1 MKTIIVFDQAES
13 YGGSVA
19 RILDIIR
26 ETPEHN
32 YIFFSYIDIKSKANN
47 VNIPNLQLIKVN
59 SRFSYQKKLSIKRN
73 LGRLIERFYYLR
85 LFLEKFLALFDL
97 TNEIWVTRQIR
108 RSLKNKSPDILIS
121 NSNLHAVPLRL
132 NKTLNCYHIV
142 IFRSLDQLSRW
153 SEHTRNIDH
162 FISISSPLY
171 SIYKAQIGIP
181 DHKASIIGDPSNAR
195 EDLKHQKRL
204 NHTRLPADPKLQFT
218 IVCVARICK
227 QKGQLDACKAF
238 HKSGIWKKAKLIFVG
253 GTDPDELSQ
262 DYLNQILTFIEREN
276 LNDHITLVGFQKNPL
291 VWINSAD
298 VALHCATEFE
308 GLGGTVIEAMQLG
321 KITIASD
328 NGGPSSYIENGKN
341 GFLYKSND
349 VEMLSQILSLVYHQY
364 PKLGHVQHQAM
375 LNATEQFSTKSI
387 ATRFSEIFDNPRT
400 NY

>member
-13 YGGSVA
+13 YGGSIA

-32 YIFFSYIDIKSKANN
+32 YIFFTYIDIRSKASDL
-47 VNIPNLQLIKVN
+47 NIPNLQLIKIS
-59 SRFSYQKKLSIKRN
+59 SRFSYQKKLRIKRK
-73 LGRLIERFYYLR
+73 LGRLINNFSYFR
-85 LFLEKFLALFDL
+85 LFLGKFLALFDL
-97 TNEIWVTRQIR
+97 TNEILVTLQIR
-108 RSLKNKSPDILIS
+108 RSLKSERPDILIS

-153 SEHTRNIDH
+153 TEHTAKIDH

-181 DHKASIIGDPSNAR
+181 DHKASIIGSPFNAL
-195 EDLKHQKRL
+195 EDLERQRKL
-204 NHTRLPADPKLQFT
+204 PHTGLPYNPKLQFT
-218 IVCVARICK
+218 IVCAARICK

-238 HKSGIWKKAKLIFVG
+238 HKSGIWKKAKLIIVG

-349 VEMLSQILSLVYHQY
+349 VEMLSQTLSLVYHQY
-364 PKLGHVQHQAM
+364 PKLGHIQQKAM

-387 ATRFSEIFDNPRT
+387 ATRLSEIFDNTRT